1 MKRHGFTLIE
11 LLVVIAI
18 LGLLAAVLFPVFAH
32 VRENERRTVCL
43 SNERQIGMA
52 MLQYVADN
60 GERFP
65 SEGGDLTRPGD
76 SWVSQCYPYLNT
88 PLVFKCPGDG
98 TTAYN
103 SGAGI
108 YIPDSYGLGSEV
120 SGWVHGNP
128 AAMLG
133 GITAPAKTVL
143 LFEVVNDA
151 AATTAHAPP
160 DLNGSASGNGG
171 DDCGGLA
178 PSDAPTFPCGTSF
191 DSDPRNSVPLYATGN
206 IGGRLLN
213 GSRGSIARHDAG
225 ANYVACDGHAVWLR
239 PEQVSGGHN
248 QPVTGSSCGQDDGSP
263 GCGQGIRAA
272 GAANSRYPLTF
283 SIH

>member
-1 MKRHGFTLIE
+1 MRRHAFTLVE
-11 LLVVIAI
+11 LLVVVAI

-32 VRENERRTVCL
+32 VRENGRRTVCL
-43 SNERQIGMA
+43 SNERQVGMA

-65 SEGGDLTRPGD
+65 SEGGALARPGD

-88 PLVFKCPGDG
+88 PLAFKCPDDG
-98 TTAYN
+98 TTAYDT
-103 SGAGI
+103 GVGI
-108 YIPDSYGLGSEV
+108 YIPDSYGLNSDV

-133 GITAPAKTVL
+133 EIAAPSKTVM

-151 AATTAHAPP
+151 TATTFYAPSG
-160 DLNGSASGNGG
+160 LNGSASGNGG
-171 DDCGGLA
+171 DDCSGLD
-178 PSDAPTFPCGTSF
+178 PSNALTFPCGTGF
-191 DSDPRNSVPLYATGN
+191 NSDPHNSIPLYATGN

-213 GSRGSIARHDAG
+213 GSRGSVTRHRAG
-225 ANYVACDGHAVWLR
+225 ANYVACDGHSVWLR

-248 QPVTGSSCGQDDGSP
+248 QPAAGSSCGQDDPSP
-263 GCGQGIRAA
+263 GCGRGTRAA
-272 GAANSRYPLTF
+272 GTANSRYALTF
-283 SIH
+283 STH